1 MVTDTQD
8 NEPIVFGEHNVHA
21 ENLSIGRLV
30 TYFPWTE
37 YFNALGMAG
46 AYPALLYTD
55 EKADAL
61 YEAVSS
67 LLGEWIVSGDPWID
81 LSLVFHDVEGG
92 QPEGD
97 LEVVLSSHLSDEDIM
112 PVASLS
118 LYDMGYYL
126 LEAAA
131 AWIADQ
137 EAYGMQTVIE
147 RKDISRRPSEEGIRL
162 TGHWVLSAIES

>member
-1 MVTDTQD
+1 MMTDTQD
-8 NEPIVFGEHNVHA
+8 NELIVFGEHNVHA
-21 ENLSIGRLV
+21 ENLSIGHLV
-30 TYFPWTE
+30 TYFPWTKL
-37 YFNALGMAG
+37 FNASGMAG
-46 AYPALLYTD
+46 AYPALLYTN

-61 YEAVSS
+61 YEVVSS

-97 LEVVLSSHLSDEDIM
+97 LEVVLSSHLNEEDIM
-112 PVASLS
+112 PVPSLF
-118 LYDMGYYL
+118 LYDMGCYL

-147 RKDISRRPSEEGIRL
+147 RKDISRKPSEKGLRL
-162 TGHWVLSAIES
+162 VGHWILKAIEC

>member
-1 MVTDTQD
+1 MTTDKQD
-8 NEPIVFGEHNVHA
+8 FEPIVFGEHNVRA
-21 ENLSIGRLV
+21 EHLSIGHLAA
-30 TYFPWTE
+30 YFPWTE
-37 YFNALGMAG
+37 YFNSLGIPG
-46 AYPALLYTD
+46 SYPTLLYTN

-67 LLGEWIVSGDPWID
+67 LLGEWIVSGDPWIE

-112 PVASLS
+112 PIASLS
-118 LYDMGYYL
+118 LYEMGCYL

-131 AWIADQ
+131 RWIATQ
-137 EAYGMQTVIE
+137 EAYGKQTTIE
-147 RKDISRRPSEEGIRL
+147 QKDISRRPSSESLRL
-162 TGHWVLSAIES
+162 AGHWVLRANES

>member
-1 MVTDTQD
+1 MMTDTQD
-8 NEPIVFGEHNVHA
+8 NELIVFGEHNVHA
-21 ENLSIGRLV
+21 ENLSIGHLV
-30 TYFPWTE
+30 TYFPWTKL
-37 YFNALGMAG
+37 FNASGMAG
-46 AYPALLYTD
+46 AYPALLYTN

-61 YEAVSS
+61 YEVVSS

-97 LEVVLSSHLSDEDIM
+97 LEVVLSSHLNEEDIM
-112 PVASLS
+112 PVPSLF

-147 RKDISRRPSEEGIRL
+147 RKDISRRPSEKGLRL
-162 TGHWVLSAIES
+162 VGHWILKAIEC